1 MNTSGASSRPTDEEV
16 VARYD
21 RYLQDFVEALNI
33 CPFARRARE
42 LHRLQRAVIRG
53 EPTPEAVVDLLQR
66 VTAVPTDQLDVA
78 VVILPD
84 SPLEPFPFNR
94 FVGRV
99 RESFTRVSSP
109 PHGYFL
115 VAMHPD
121 WHKDLS
127 TPDKAVAFMRRTP
140 HPSIQVARARVIV
153 EARGTTPAGEES
165 VSDRVARLGL
175 AAVERLGADRAE
187 DLLRR
192 IRDGRG

>member
-1 MNTSGASSRPTDEEV
+1 
-16 VARYD
+16 
-21 RYLQDFVEALNI
+21 
-33 CPFARRARE
+33 
-42 LHRLQRAVIRG
+42 
-53 EPTPEAVVDLLQR
+53 
-66 VTAVPTDQLDVA
+66 
-78 VVILPD
+78 
-84 SPLEPFPFNR
+84 
-94 FVGRV
+94 
-99 RESFTRVSSP
+99 
-109 PHGYFL
+109 
-115 VAMHPD
+115 MHPD